1 MREKEKAKKKKK
13 VELHNP
19 RIKAIRYHMLPKLL
33 NIYQQTICSVNYEE
47 VIEVNMNEITLD
59 NKRKN
64 YTQKKFTTRV
74 MIIAVVATLLGAFLT
89 YKLKS
94 VRV

>member
-1 MREKEKAKKKKK
+1 
-13 VELHNP
+13 
-19 RIKAIRYHMLPKLL
+19 MLPKLR